1 MNPDDPRH
9 GTQEQAQAQ
18 RWIEFGKK
26 MYEQVN
32 ELNEALTKIMYVK
45 DEK

>member
-1 MNPDDPRH
+1 MTEREPAR
-9 GTQEQAQAQ
+9 AQ

-26 MYEQVN
+26 MYEHGMRV
-32 ELNEALTKIMYVK
+32 NEALTKILYKK